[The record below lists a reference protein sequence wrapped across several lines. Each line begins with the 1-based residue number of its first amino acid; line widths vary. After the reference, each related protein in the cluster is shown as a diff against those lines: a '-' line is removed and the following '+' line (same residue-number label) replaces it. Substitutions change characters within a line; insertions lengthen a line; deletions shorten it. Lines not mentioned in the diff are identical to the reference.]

1 MDTLTPSAWRDILHR
16 RSSGAAEPLY
26 RPLLVPRFVIG
37 RLAQSLDGYI
47 ATCDGQSRWISG
59 PEDIAHTHRL
69 RALSDAVVVGAGTVR
84 ADDPQ
89 LTTRLV
95 EGANPVRVV
104 LDPAG
109 RLDAGHRVFDGGV
122 ETLLV
127 VAGEARIG
135 DRVGSAE
142 VVRVPCAAGR
152 LDLRALLALL
162 ADRGLRRVFV
172 EGGGVTVSR
181 FLAEGLLDRLHVA
194 VAPLLMGDGVKAFPL
209 PVISSLPEARRFDW
223 SVHQLGCDVLLDI
236 DLAQDATRQ
245 RVAR

>member
-1 MDTLTPSAWRDILHR
+1 MLHR

-26 RPLLVPRFVIG
+26 RPLMAPSFVIG

-47 ATCDGQSRWISG
+47 ATRDGQSRWISG

-95 EGANPVRVV
+95 EGASPVRVV

-109 RLDAGHRVFDGGV
+109 RLAPRFRVFDGCV

-127 VAGEARIG
+127 VAADARIG

-142 VVRVPCAAGR
+142 VVRVPGTAGR
-152 LDLRALLALL
+152 LDLPALLAML

-194 VAPLLMGDGVKAFPL
+194 VAPLLMGAGIKAFPL
-209 PVISSLPEARRFDW
+209 PPVASLTDARRFDW
-223 SVHQLGCDVLLDI
+223 SMHRLGCDVLLDI
-236 DLAQDATRQ
+236 DLGQDRT
-245 RVAR
+245 